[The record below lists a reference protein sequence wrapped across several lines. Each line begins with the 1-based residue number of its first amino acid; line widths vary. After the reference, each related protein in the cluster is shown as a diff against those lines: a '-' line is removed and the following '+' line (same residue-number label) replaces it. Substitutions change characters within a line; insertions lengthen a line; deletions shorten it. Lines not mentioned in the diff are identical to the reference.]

1 MMTRDTLK
9 RHLYHFGQF
18 PDQYRTLIWRYL
30 LKCPENVDLFQALI
44 AKGTHPLAETLVKQ
58 KLTIE
63 DDKEEASMIQS
74 LSYLFHWSP
83 SLMALSYLPKL
94 IQPYVHLFKT
104 DYLSAFE
111 VIITIIGRISRE
123 CLWVYEIRL
132 SSL

>member
-74 LSYLFHWSP
+74 LSLVTFTHGFVLFTEIDTALCP
-83 SLMALSYLPKL
+83 SL
-94 IQPYVHLFKT
+94 
-104 DYLSAFE
+104 
-111 VIITIIGRISRE
+111 
-123 CLWVYEIRL
+123 
-132 SSL
+132 